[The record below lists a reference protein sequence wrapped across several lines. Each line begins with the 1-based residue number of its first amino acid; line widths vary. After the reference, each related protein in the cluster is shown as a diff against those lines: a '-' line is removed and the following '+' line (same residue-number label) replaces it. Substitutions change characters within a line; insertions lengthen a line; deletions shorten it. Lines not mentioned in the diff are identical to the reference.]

1 MTFRPVWTADRIDQ
15 MLALKAEGL
24 SDYQVAARMGCS
36 RTAVA
41 NKLSRMRHPQVRT
54 RPATGWTEDRVALVK
69 TLWIAGKSAQ
79 EVADALNRAAPR
91 EMRVTRNAVIGLV
104 HRKGLSNNGRAPA
117 ARPARPVKQAAER
130 LAATNRAKAA
140 IVSRMNAEPAKPRPP
155 KVEAV
160 PLAAIESPN
169 ARPWMEREFGQCAW
183 PLGEAGAIMS
193 CCNPVSRGSW
203 CEGHAAVG
211 YLGLGRN
218 EVVHQA
224 TWFTRNE
231 RNDLTKRAYGA
242 NRPASPWDDARAAA

>member
-1 MTFRPVWTADRIDQ
+1 MTFRPVWTADRIEQ

-24 SDYQVAARMGCS
+24 SDYQVAARMGVS

-79 EVADALNRAAPR
+79 EVADAL
-91 EMRVTRNAVIGLV
+91 
-104 HRKGLSNNGRAPA
+104 
-117 ARPARPVKQAAER
+117 
-130 LAATNRAKAA
+130 NRAKAA

-193 CCNPVSRGSW
+193 CCNPVSRGSY
-203 CEGHAAVG
+203 CEGHAAAAFVSIQ
-211 YLGLGRN
+211 RADWVQN
-218 EVVHQA
+218 A
-224 TWFTRNE
+224 TRFAWSDRVETPVRP
-231 RNDLTKRAYGA
+231 KPA
-242 NRPASPWDDARAAA
+242 RPASGWDDARAAA